1 MILNDIL
8 NSLKNNGNKVFYV
21 NNNEKYTYEM
31 MYKSV
36 KCLYSYLKECH
47 VSKEPVIVFGHKSVF
62 MIVCFLAC
70 SFLGI
75 PYVPVDSALPKDR
88 IKDIIDNVNPK
99 VIFNTSK
106 RNFFKNICKK
116 RRILN
121 FYDIINICSK
131 EKNPNLDVKIC
142 MKKQDLYYIIFT
154 SGTTGKSKGVKISY
168 ENLNSFI
175 TFAKEKVKPK
185 ESIILNQAPFSF
197 DLSVCDIYL
206 ALTTNS
212 TLVVLDKT
220 FSYNINKIITYIKR
234 NRVEIAV
241 FTPTFADILL
251 SSNSFSDINI
261 PTLKKIFFC
270 GEFLDINT
278 VKKIYERFRKIK
290 VINAYGPTECTVA
303 VTSCNITKKMFNYST
318 LPVGKKSKYAKISI
332 FDENLK
338 LLSEAE
344 VGQIA
349 ISGKS
354 VGNGY
359 LNDSVKTNERFVYI
373 NSKRYYLTGDTG
385 YFKDDMLYFCGRDD
399 NQIKYKGY
407 RIELDDIKEN
417 IERLKYIEKAVVI
430 PIKKDN
436 KVVKLVA
443 YVKLKKDDV
452 IVTKIKE
459 DLSKLIPNY
468 MIPNIITLNQFPINI
483 NGKLDTKK
491 LEELFYER

>member
-8 NSLKNNGNKVFYV
+8 NSFKDNGNKVFYV
-21 NNNEKYTYEM
+21 SNSEKYTYGEM
-31 MYKSV
+31 YISIK
-36 KCLYSYLKECH
+36 KLYLYLKDCYKT
-47 VSKEPVIVFGHKSVF
+47 KEPVIVYGHKSIY
-62 MIVCFLAC
+62 MIICFLAC

-75 PYVPVDSALPKDR
+75 PYVPIDNTLPKER
-88 IKDIIDNVNPK
+88 IKDILDTVNPK
-99 VIFNTSK
+99 LILNTSK

-116 RRILN
+116 CRILN
-121 FYDIINICSK
+121 FYDIINICTQEQK
-131 EKNPNLDVKIC
+131 EKKDIKIC
-142 MKKQDLYYIIFT
+142 MNKKDLYYVIFT
-154 SGTTGKSKGVKISY
+154 SGTTGKPKGVKISY

-270 GEFLDINT
+270 GEILSINT
-278 VKKIYERFRKIK
+278 VKKLYERFKNIK

-303 VTSCNITKKMFNYST
+303 VSVCCITKKMLKHKT
-318 LPVGKKSKYAKISI
+318 LPVGKKNKHVKLLILDS
-332 FDENLK
+332 NLK
-338 LLSEAE
+338 TQNEGKI
-344 VGQIA
+344 GQIA

-354 VGNGY
+354 VGLGY
-359 LNDSVKTNERFVYI
+359 LNDSIKTSEKFVNI
-373 NSKRYYLTGDTG
+373 NAKRHYLTGDFG
-385 YFKDDMLYFCGRDD
+385 YLKDDMLYFCGRDD
-399 NQIKYKGY
+399 CQIKYKGY
-407 RIELDDIKEN
+407 RIEVDDIREN
-417 IERLKYIEKAVVI
+417 IERIRNVEKAVVI
-430 PIKKDN
+430 PIVKED
-436 KVVKLVA
+436 KVVKIVA
-443 YVKLKKDDV
+443 YVKL
-452 IVTKIKE
+452 IENNIPVTKIIE
-459 DLSKLIPNY
+459 NLSNFLPKY
-468 MIPNIITLNQFPINI
+468 MIPSIIILNQFPINI
-483 NGKLDTKK
+483 NGKLDIKK
-491 LEELFYER
+491 LEDLSYER